1 MLHFHFSLTLQ
12 PGTATVADYTNLPTT
27 VTFGPLDSST
37 KNIPISI
44 TDDDI
49 IEETEM
55 FTASL
60 IGGSGTVVPENGDT
74 ATITIID
81 DDGEC
86 LSCETFLKTYLK
98 SD

>member
-12 PGTATVADYTNLPTT
+12 PGTATVADYTNLATT
-27 VTFGPLDSST
+27 VTFGPIDSST

-49 IEETEM
+49 IEEPEM

-60 IGGSGTVVPENGDT
+60 IGGTGSVIPENGDT
-74 ATITIID
+74 ATITIMD

-86 LSCETFLKTYLK
+86 LSGETFLKTYLK
-98 SD
+98 FD